1 MNIKS
6 TLFKAA
12 AVLLALLTVAPT
24 MSACSSGADTAKTSD
39 TTASVTAA
47 ATDAVSEEDTRIY
60 PDLPEE
66 NYNGYTF
73 NVLHW
78 DRSDWPTRACVDIY
92 AETET
97 GDTINDAV
105 YRRNMAVMEKYDFE
119 ITLQKEQPGDLTTL
133 AKKNVQTGSDA
144 YDLIIQR
151 CIEGAA
157 IIQENYYLPLNEV
170 PNIDLDQPWYDQN
183 ARETLEIKGKLFI
196 AASDLTIED
205 KNATAAIAFNKQMAA
220 DNNLEDMYRLVN
232 DGKWTIEKMEAMY
245 KGVARD
251 LDGNSEMNEEDL
263 YGFLGGK
270 DVGMSLFLG
279 SGAHFMGVDNDG
291 YVIPTMIN
299 DRNVQVAQYVY
310 EICTNEDIFY
320 HHHNMGTDDT
330 QYEQLFTNGHGLY
343 FWMRL
348 DNVLSMRASE
358 VAFGILPIPKYDEAQ
373 ETYLCNVSPWTT
385 GLLAIPT
392 TATDPSRNGLIIE
405 ALSAESKYVLQPA
418 YYEIALKEKQT
429 RDEESKEMLELIFN
443 NRVFDIAEFYR
454 IGTLSDVIL
463 EMGSAKSFDVAS
475 RYEKLSKATIKAI
488 DKFMGN
494 FES

>member
-1 MNIKS
+1 MEINNK
-6 TLFKAA
+6 LLKAA
-12 AVLLALLTVAPT
+12 CTMLTVLMLA
-24 MSACSSGADTAKTSD
+24 SSLAACAGETDTAKTPAD
-39 TTASVTAA
+39 TQADTAVV
-47 ATDAVSEEDTRIY
+47 TDAVTEEDTRIY
-60 PDLPEE
+60 PELPEA
-66 NYNGYTF
+66 NFNGHLF

-105 YRRNMAVMEKYDFE
+105 YRRNLAVMEKYNFE
-119 ITLQKEQPGDLTTL
+119 IALQKEQPGDLTKL
-133 AKKNVQTGSDA
+133 VKQNIQTGSDA
-144 YDLIIQR
+144 YDLVIQR
-151 CIEGAA
+151 CIEGAT
-157 IIQENYYLPLNEV
+157 IIQENYYLPLNEI

-183 ARETLEIKGKLFI
+183 ARQTLEIKGKLYI

-205 KNATAAIAFNKQMAA
+205 KNATAAIAFNKQMAL
-220 DNNLEDMYRLVN
+220 DNNLEDMYQLVN
-232 DGKWTIEKMEAMY
+232 EGKWTIEKMESMY
-245 KGVARD
+245 KDVARD
-251 LDGNSEMNEEDL
+251 LDGNSKMNEDDL

-279 SGAHFMGVDNDG
+279 SGAHFMGIDSDG
-291 YVIPTMIN
+291 YVIPTMLN

-310 EICTNEDIFY
+310 EICTNEDVFY

-358 VAFGILPIPKYDEAQ
+358 VAFGILPIPKYDGAQ

-385 GLLAIPT
+385 GLLAVPT
-392 TATDPSRNGLIIE
+392 TAKDPERTGIIIE

-418 YYEIALKEKQT
+418 YYEIALKEKQA
-429 RDEESKEMLELIFN
+429 RDEESKEMLDIIFN

-463 EMGSAKSFDVAS
+463 EMGSAKSFDLAS
-475 RYEKLSKATIKAI
+475 RYEKLSKATDKAI

>member
-1 MNIKS
+1 
-6 TLFKAA
+6 
-12 AVLLALLTVAPT
+12 
-24 MSACSSGADTAKTSD
+24 
-39 TTASVTAA
+39 
-47 ATDAVSEEDTRIY
+47 
-60 PDLPEE
+60 
-66 NYNGYTF
+66 
-73 NVLHW
+73 
-78 DRSDWPTRACVDIY
+78 
-92 AETET
+92 
-97 GDTINDAV
+97 
-105 YRRNMAVMEKYDFE
+105 
-119 ITLQKEQPGDLTTL
+119 
-133 AKKNVQTGSDA
+133 
-144 YDLIIQR
+144 
-151 CIEGAA
+151 
-157 IIQENYYLPLNEV
+157 
-170 PNIDLDQPWYDQN
+170 
-183 ARETLEIKGKLFI
+183 
-196 AASDLTIED
+196 
-205 KNATAAIAFNKQMAA
+205 
-220 DNNLEDMYRLVN
+220 
-232 DGKWTIEKMEAMY
+232 
-245 KGVARD
+245 
-251 LDGNSEMNEEDL
+251 
-263 YGFLGGK
+263 
-270 DVGMSLFLG
+270 
-279 SGAHFMGVDNDG
+279 
-291 YVIPTMIN
+291 MIN

-463 EMGSAKSFDVAS
+463 EMGSAKSFDMAS